1 MQGGTSDVHKILAS
15 GAGCCA
21 PLCVCV
27 VRSEREW
34 PGQASRDSELHKVSE
49 LGMTTQPA
57 SPAPAPHTRL
67 TITNRG
73 RELSRKEFLIL
84 SNYSS
89 ASEHLAPLFD
99 VPIKIGILI
108 CTLYFFGFL

>member
-1 MQGGTSDVHKILAS
+1 MFIRYLQVVLDVVQ
-15 GAGCCA
+15 
-21 PLCVCV
+21 LCVCV

-73 RELSRKEFLIL
+73 RELSRKQL
-84 SNYSS
+84 
-89 ASEHLAPLFD
+89 
-99 VPIKIGILI
+99 
-108 CTLYFFGFL
+108 